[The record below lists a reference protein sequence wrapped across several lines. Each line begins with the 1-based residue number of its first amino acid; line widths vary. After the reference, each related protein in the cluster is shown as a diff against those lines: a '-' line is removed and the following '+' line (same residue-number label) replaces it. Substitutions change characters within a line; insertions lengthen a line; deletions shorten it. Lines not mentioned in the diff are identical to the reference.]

1 VTTKAYEVELYLEF
15 CSQVKLNFHHK
26 ENNEDYDGFGMGAE
40 EVTCTSEEE
49 NNKKLKQI
57 L

>member
-1 VTTKAYEVELYLEF
+1 MKVELYLEF
-15 CSQVKLNFHHK
+15 YIQVKLNLHHK
-26 ENNEDYDGFGMGAE
+26 ESNDDYGSFTVGAE

-49 NNKKLKQI
+49 NDKKLKQI

>member
-1 VTTKAYEVELYLEF
+1 MKVELYLEF
-15 CSQVKLNFHHK
+15 CSQVKLNHHHK
-26 ENNEDYDGFGMGAE
+26 ESNKDYGSFTMGAE

-49 NNKKLKQI
+49 NDKKLEQI